1 MHLKIDEEEKQ
12 SNERPIDQFLRQDL
26 RVRPDI
32 LTKQVTQRNDRIAGE
47 LFNRKFWP
55 HETETHFQQLNIFKT
70 KMTRFRSKLKLSKSF
85 WTESFRM
92 SHLCQS

>member
-47 LFNRKFWP
+47 LFNRKF
-55 HETETHFQQLNIFKT
+55 
-70 KMTRFRSKLKLSKSF
+70 
-85 WTESFRM
+85 
-92 SHLCQS
+92 